1 MSSIFRV
8 LNMPQTI
15 ITLQYGDLP
24 VFFHENAF
32 LNASKTAKQFNK
44 HTRDYLNNE
53 HTVNYLENL
62 RYYAQKDQNQLV
74 ITQKRGLSQE
84 QGIWFHPYLAVD
96 FAHWLAV
103 DFAIWCEK
111 QIENM
116 LHPVIK
122 VRQQKNADNK
132 LKILTQKQ
140 EIIGIKPNTMEQK
153 IPEGMV
159 IIAAKRYQQLQKIAG
174 LTTFDHIKEIVEEN
188 GGKVLLKSDF
198 EKIKGLLN
206 I

>member
-1 MSSIFRV
+1 
-8 LNMPQTI
+8 
-15 ITLQYGDLP
+15 
-24 VFFHENAF
+24 
-32 LNASKTAKQFNK
+32 
-44 HTRDYLNNE
+44 
-53 HTVNYLENL
+53 
-62 RYYAQKDQNQLV
+62 
-74 ITQKRGLSQE
+74 
-84 QGIWFHPYLAVD
+84 
-96 FAHWLAV
+96 
-103 DFAIWCEK
+103 
-111 QIENM
+111 M

-122 VRQQKNADNK
+122 VCQQKNAENK
-132 LKILTQKQ
+132 SKELTQKQ
-140 EIIGIKPNTMEQK
+140 EINVIKLNAMEQD

>member
-1 MSSIFRV
+1 MGLLDLMNSIFRV

-15 ITLQYGDLP
+15 ITLQYGDFP
-24 VFFHENAF
+24 VFFQENAF

-44 HTRDYLNNE
+44 QAQDYLNNE
-53 HTVNYLENL
+53 HTANYLENL
-62 RYYAQKDQNQLV
+62 KHYAQKDQSQLV
-74 ITQKRGLSQE
+74 ITQKGGFSQE
-84 QGIWFHPYLAVD
+84 QGIWLHPYLAVD
-96 FAHWLAV
+96 FARWLAV

-111 QIENM
+111 QI
-116 LHPVIK
+116 
-122 VRQQKNADNK
+122 QKNDDNK
-132 LKILTQKQ
+132 SKGLTQKQ
-140 EIIGIKPNTMEQK
+140 EIKVIKPNSMEQE